1 MEMMEKKQ
9 IMADQEKILII
20 DDEEIVRDSCIHI
33 LAKGN
38 YKIVTA
44 QNGEEGLE
52 ILESFKP
59 DLALVDLKMPGLSG
73 YEVLDRIHEY
83 DPTIVT
89 IVITGFAT
97 VDAAVESMKKGTYDF
112 LPKPFKPDEL
122 RLIVQRGLERRELV
136 LETISLRREKEML
149 REQFA
154 AIVSHELK
162 SPLGAVQQSMY
173 GLASD
178 LEDKL
183 SNEQKNKI
191 KHLQTRI
198 ADLIKLVNTWL
209 RAISVDISTIRDNF
223 EPTAIADITSK
234 AIENVQQQAVR
245 KDITIETS
253 IEKDLEPINGNEVTL
268 VEALVNIIG
277 NAVKYTPMGGHIYVN
292 AREEEDN
299 ICIEIKDDGV
309 GIAAEDI
316 PHIFD
321 DFYVGKTKPEEERR
335 SGVGLAITKRI
346 IDAHDGSISVDSELG
361 KGSTFTVHLPIL
373 KQANKT
379 NREQEVLKT

>member
-1 MEMMEKKQ
+1 
-9 IMADQEKILII
+9 MADKEKILII
-20 DDEEIVRDSCIHI
+20 DDEEIVRDSCIQI

-38 YKIVTA
+38 YEIVTA
-44 QNGEEGLE
+44 ENGDEGLE
-52 ILESFKP
+52 RLEDFQP
-59 DLALVDLKMPGLSG
+59 DLALVDLKMPGISG

-97 VDAAVESMKKGTYDF
+97 VDSAVEAMKKGTYDF

-122 RLIVQRGLERRELV
+122 RLIVQRGLERRELI
-136 LETISLRREKEML
+136 LETIALRREKEML

-178 LEDKL
+178 LEDNL
-183 SNEQKNKI
+183 SDEQKGKI
-191 KHLQTRI
+191 ERLQSRI

-223 EPTAIADITSK
+223 ETVSIVETISK
-234 AIENVQQQAVR
+234 AVENVQQHAIR
-245 KDITIETS
+245 KDIAIETS
-253 IEKDLEPINGNEVTL
+253 IEESLPPINGNEVTL

-277 NAVKYTPMGGHIYVN
+277 NAVKYTQMGGHISI
-292 AREEEDN
+292 AAKEEN
-299 ICIEIKDDGV
+299 NKILIEIKDNGV

-316 PHIFD
+316 PHLFD
-321 DFYVGKTKPEEERR
+321 DFYVGKTKPEGERR

-346 IDAHDGSISVDSELG
+346 IEAHDGSTTVESELG

-373 KQANKT
+373 EQANKT
-379 NREQEVLKT
+379 NQEQEVLET

>member
-1 MEMMEKKQ
+1 
-9 IMADQEKILII
+9 MADKEKILII
-20 DDEEIVRDSCIHI
+20 DDEEIVRDSCIQI

-38 YKIVTA
+38 YEIATA
-44 QNGEEGLE
+44 QNGNEGLE
-52 ILESFKP
+52 LLEDFQP
-59 DLALVDLKMPGLSG
+59 DLALVDLKMPGISG
-73 YEVLDRIHEY
+73 YEVLDHIHEY
-83 DPTIVT
+83 DSTIVT

-97 VDAAVESMKKGTYDF
+97 VDSAVESMKKGTYDF

-122 RLIVQRGLERRELV
+122 RLIVQRGLERRKLI
-136 LETISLRREKEML
+136 LETIALRREKEML

-173 GLASD
+173 GLVSD

-183 SNEQKNKI
+183 SDEQKGKI
-191 KHLQTRI
+191 ERLQSRI

-223 EPTAIADITSK
+223 EIIFIVETISK
-234 AIENVQQQAVR
+234 AVENVQQHAVR

-253 IEKDLEPINGNEVTL
+253 IEEPLASINGNEVTL

-277 NAVKYTPMGGHIYVN
+277 NAVKYTQMGGHIAIA
-292 AREEEDN
+292 AREEAGK
-299 ICIEIKDDGV
+299 ILVEIKDNGV
-309 GIAAEDI
+309 GIATEDI
-316 PHIFD
+316 PHLFD
-321 DFYVGKTKPEEERR
+321 DFYVGKTKPEGERR

-346 IDAHDGSISVDSELG
+346 IEAHDGSITVESELG
-361 KGSTFTVHLPIL
+361 KGSAFTVHLPIL
-373 KQANKT
+373 EQANKT
-379 NREQEVLKT
+379 NQEQEVLET

>member
-1 MEMMEKKQ
+1 MDDK
-9 IMADQEKILII
+9 EKILIV
-20 DDEEIVRDSCIHI
+20 DDEEIVRDSCIQI
-33 LAKGN
+33 LARGN
-38 YKIVTA
+38 YEITTA

-52 ILESFKP
+52 KLKDFQP

-89 IVITGFAT
+89 VVITGFAT
-97 VDAAVESMKKGTYDF
+97 VDSAVEAMKKGTYDF

-122 RLIVQRGLERRELV
+122 RLIVQRGLERRKLI
-136 LETISLRREKEML
+136 LETIALRREKEML

-173 GLASD
+173 GLVSD
-178 LEDKL
+178 LKDKL
-183 SNEQKNKI
+183 SDEQKGKI
-191 KHLQTRI
+191 ERLQSRI

-223 EPTAIADITSK
+223 ETVSVVETIIK
-234 AIENVQQQAVR
+234 AMENVQQHAVR
-245 KDITIETS
+245 KDIAIETS
-253 IEKDLEPINGNEVTL
+253 IEEPLASINGNEVTL

-277 NAVKYTPMGGHIYVN
+277 NAVKYTQMGGHIAIA
-292 AREEEDN
+292 AREEAGK
-299 ICIEIKDDGV
+299 ILVEIKDNGV
-309 GIAAEDI
+309 GIATEDI
-316 PHIFD
+316 PHLFD
-321 DFYVGKTKPEEERR
+321 DFYVGKTKPEGERR

-346 IDAHDGSISVDSELG
+346 IEAHDGSITVGSELG
-361 KGSTFTVHLPIL
+361 KGSTFTVYLPIL
-373 KQANKT
+373 EHANKT
-379 NREQEVLKT
+379 NQEKEVLKT

>member
-1 MEMMEKKQ
+1 MESHQ
-9 IMADQEKILII
+9 IMANEEKILII
-20 DDEEIVRDSCIHI
+20 DDEEIVRDSCIQI
-33 LAKGN
+33 LAKRN
-38 YKIVTA
+38 YQVTTA
-44 QNGEEGLE
+44 KDGAEGLE
-52 ILESFKP
+52 KLENFKP

-89 IVITGFAT
+89 VVITGFAT
-97 VDAAVESMKKGTYDF
+97 VDSAVESMKKGTYDF

-122 RLIVQRGLERRELV
+122 RLIVQRGLERRKLV
-136 LETISLRREKEML
+136 LETIALRKEKEML

-183 SNEQKNKI
+183 SDEQKNRI
-191 KHLQTRI
+191 KRLQSRI

-209 RAISVDISTIRDNF
+209 RAISVDISTIRENF
-223 EPTAIADITSK
+223 GLVSIADTTFK
-234 AIENVQQQAVR
+234 AVENVQPQAVR

-253 IEKDLEPINGNEVTL
+253 IEESLEPINGNEVTL

-277 NAVKYTPMGGHIYVN
+277 NAVKYTQMGGHITVS
-292 AREEEDN
+292 ARGEMDNILIEIEDN
-299 ICIEIKDDGV
+299 GV

-321 DFYVGKTKPEEERR
+321 DFYVGITKPEEERR

-346 IDAHDGSISVDSELG
+346 IEAHDGSIIVESELG
-361 KGSTFTVHLPIL
+361 KGSTFVIHLPTL
-373 KQANKT
+373 KQENQI
-379 NREQEVLKT
+379 NQEQEVLNT

>member
-1 MEMMEKKQ
+1 MTDK
-9 IMADQEKILII
+9 EKILII
-20 DDEEIVRDSCIHI
+20 DDEEIVRDSCIQI

-38 YKIVTA
+38 YEIATA
-44 QNGEEGLE
+44 QNGNEGLE
-52 ILESFKP
+52 LLEDFQP
-59 DLALVDLKMPGLSG
+59 DLALVDLKMPGISG
-73 YEVLDRIHEY
+73 YEVLDHIHEY
-83 DPTIVT
+83 DSTIVT

-97 VDAAVESMKKGTYDF
+97 VDSAVESMKKGTYDF

-122 RLIVQRGLERRELV
+122 RLIVQRGLERRKLI
-136 LETISLRREKEML
+136 LETIALRREKEML

-173 GLASD
+173 GLVSD

-183 SNEQKNKI
+183 SDEQKGKI
-191 KHLQTRI
+191 ERLQSRI

-223 EPTAIADITSK
+223 EIISIVETISK
-234 AIENVQQQAVR
+234 AVENVQQHAVR

-253 IEKDLEPINGNEVTL
+253 IEEPLASINGNEVTL

-277 NAVKYTPMGGHIYVN
+277 NAVKYTQMGGHIAIA
-292 AREEEDN
+292 AREEAGK
-299 ICIEIKDDGV
+299 ILVEIKDNGV
-309 GIAAEDI
+309 GIATEDI
-316 PHIFD
+316 PHLFD
-321 DFYVGKTKPEEERR
+321 DFYVGKTKPEGERR

-346 IDAHDGSISVDSELG
+346 IEAHDGSITVESELG
-361 KGSTFTVHLPIL
+361 KGSAFTVHLPL
-373 KQANKT
+373 LEQANKT
-379 NREQEVLKT
+379 NQEQEVLET

>member
-1 MEMMEKKQ
+1 MTDK
-9 IMADQEKILII
+9 EKILII
-20 DDEEIVRDSCIHI
+20 DDEEIVRDSCIQI
-33 LAKGN
+33 LAKRN
-38 YKIVTA
+38 YEIITA
-44 QNGEEGLE
+44 ENGEAGLE
-52 ILESFKP
+52 LLEDFQP
-59 DLALVDLKMPGLSG
+59 DLALVDLKMPGISG
-73 YEVLDRIHEY
+73 YEVLDQIHEY
-83 DPTIVT
+83 DSTIVT

-97 VDAAVESMKKGTYDF
+97 VDSAVESMKKGTYDF

-122 RLIVQRGLERRELV
+122 RLIVQRGLERRKLI
-136 LETISLRREKEML
+136 LETIALRREKEML

-173 GLASD
+173 GLVSD

-183 SNEQKNKI
+183 SDEQKGKI
-191 KHLQTRI
+191 ERLQSRI

-223 EPTAIADITSK
+223 ETISIVETISK
-234 AIENVQQQAVR
+234 AVENVQQHAVR

-253 IEKDLEPINGNEVTL
+253 IEKPLAPINGNEVTM

-277 NAVKYTPMGGHIYVN
+277 NAVKYTQMGGHIAIA
-292 AREEEDN
+292 AREEVGK
-299 ICIEIKDDGV
+299 ILVEIKDNGV
-309 GIAAEDI
+309 GIATEDI
-316 PHIFD
+316 PHLFD
-321 DFYVGKTKPEEERR
+321 DFYVGKTKPEGERR

-346 IDAHDGSISVDSELG
+346 IEAHDGSITVESELG

-373 KQANKT
+373 EQANIT
-379 NREQEVLKT
+379 NQEQEVLET

>member
-1 MEMMEKKQ
+1 MTDK
-9 IMADQEKILII
+9 EKILII
-20 DDEEIVRDSCIHI
+20 DDEEIVRDSCIQI

-38 YKIVTA
+38 YEIVTA
-44 QNGEEGLE
+44 QNGNEGLE
-52 ILESFKP
+52 LLEDFQP
-59 DLALVDLKMPGLSG
+59 DLALVDLKMPGISG
-73 YEVLDRIHEY
+73 YEVLDQIHEY
-83 DPTIVT
+83 DSTIVT

-97 VDAAVESMKKGTYDF
+97 VDSAVESMKKGTYDF

-122 RLIVQRGLERRELV
+122 RLIVQRGLERRKLI
-136 LETISLRREKEML
+136 LETIALRREKEML

-173 GLASD
+173 GLVSD

-183 SNEQKNKI
+183 SDEQKGKI
-191 KHLQTRI
+191 ERLQSRI

-223 EPTAIADITSK
+223 ETISIVETISK
-234 AIENVQQQAVR
+234 AVENVQQHAVR

-253 IEKDLEPINGNEVTL
+253 IEKPLAPINGNEVTM

-277 NAVKYTPMGGHIYVN
+277 NAVKYTQMGGHIAIA
-292 AREEEDN
+292 AREEVGK
-299 ICIEIKDDGV
+299 ILVEIKDNGV
-309 GIAAEDI
+309 GIATEDI
-316 PHIFD
+316 PHLFD
-321 DFYVGKTKPEEERR
+321 DFYVGKTKPEGERR

-346 IDAHDGSISVDSELG
+346 IEAHDGSITVESELG

-373 KQANKT
+373 EQANIT
-379 NREQEVLKT
+379 NQEQEVLET

>member
-136 LETISLRREKEML
+136 LETI
-149 REQFA
+149 
-154 AIVSHELK
+154 
-162 SPLGAVQQSMY
+162 
-173 GLASD
+173 
-178 LEDKL
+178 
-183 SNEQKNKI
+183 
-191 KHLQTRI
+191 
-198 ADLIKLVNTWL
+198 
-209 RAISVDISTIRDNF
+209 
-223 EPTAIADITSK
+223 
-234 AIENVQQQAVR
+234 
-245 KDITIETS
+245 
-253 IEKDLEPINGNEVTL
+253 
-268 VEALVNIIG
+268 
-277 NAVKYTPMGGHIYVN
+277 
-292 AREEEDN
+292 
-299 ICIEIKDDGV
+299 
-309 GIAAEDI
+309 
-316 PHIFD
+316 
-321 DFYVGKTKPEEERR
+321 
-335 SGVGLAITKRI
+335 
-346 IDAHDGSISVDSELG
+346 
-361 KGSTFTVHLPIL
+361 
-373 KQANKT
+373 
-379 NREQEVLKT
+379 

>member
-38 YKIVTA
+38 YKILTA

>member
-1 MEMMEKKQ
+1 
-9 IMADQEKILII
+9 MADQEKILII

-97 VDAAVESMKKGTYDF
+97 VDAAVESMKRGTYDF

>member
-1 MEMMEKKQ
+1 MTDK
-9 IMADQEKILII
+9 EKILII
-20 DDEEIVRDSCIHI
+20 DDEEIVRDSCIQI

-38 YKIVTA
+38 YEIVTA
-44 QNGEEGLE
+44 QNGNEGLE
-52 ILESFKP
+52 LLEDFQP
-59 DLALVDLKMPGLSG
+59 DLALVDLKMPGISG
-73 YEVLDRIHEY
+73 YEVLDQIHEY
-83 DPTIVT
+83 DSTIVT

-97 VDAAVESMKKGTYDF
+97 VDSAVESMKKGTYDF

-122 RLIVQRGLERRELV
+122 RLIVQRGLERRKLI
-136 LETISLRREKEML
+136 LETIALRREKEML

-173 GLASD
+173 GLVSD

-183 SNEQKNKI
+183 SDEQKGKI
-191 KHLQTRI
+191 ERLQSRI

-223 EPTAIADITSK
+223 ETISIVETISK
-234 AIENVQQQAVR
+234 AVENVQQHAVR

-253 IEKDLEPINGNEVTL
+253 IEKPLAPINGNEVTM

-277 NAVKYTPMGGHIYVN
+277 NAVKYTQMGGHIAIA
-292 AREEEDN
+292 AREEAGK
-299 ICIEIKDDGV
+299 ILVEIKDNGV
-309 GIAAEDI
+309 GIATEDI
-316 PHIFD
+316 LHLFD
-321 DFYVGKTKPEEERR
+321 DFYVGKTKPEGERR

-346 IDAHDGSISVDSELG
+346 IEAHDGSITVESELG

-373 KQANKT
+373 EQANIT
-379 NREQEVLKT
+379 NQEQEVLET